1 MMRLV
6 VDSREQTPF
15 TFAGYDAEVQ
25 AGALTVGDYS
35 LFGLTDRVAVERKS
49 LPDLVLC
56 LGRERERFERE
67 LQRAAALSA
76 FMVVVEAPWGDLAS
90 GNYRSQLN
98 PNSARQSVLA
108 FTCRYRVPFMFAG
121 TRAEAERMTFDY
133 LRHYLRS
140 ARERLKTL
148 LRAHGDVPEN
158 GQQKVT
164 LAY

>member
-1 MMRLV
+1 MRLV

-15 TFAGYDAEVQ
+15 TFAGYDAEVSE
-25 AGALTVGDYS
+25 GALTVGDYS

-49 LPDLVLC
+49 LADLVLC

-76 FMVVVEAPWGDLAS
+76 FMVVVEAPWGDLAA

-133 LRHYLRS
+133 LWHYLRS

-148 LRAHGDVPEN
+148 LRAHGDVPETM
-158 GQQKVT
+158 QQKAP

>member
-1 MMRLV
+1 MRLV

-15 TFAGYDAEVQ
+15 TFAGYDCEVQ

-76 FMVVVEAPWGDLAS
+76 FMVVVEAPWGDLAA

-158 GQQKVT
+158 GQQKAT

>member
-1 MMRLV
+1 MRLV

-15 TFAGYDAEVQ
+15 TFAGYDCEVQ

-76 FMVVVEAPWGDLAS
+76 FMVVVEAPWGDLAA

-108 FTCRYRVPFMFAG
+108 FTCRYRIPFMFAG

-148 LRAHGDVPEN
+148 LRAHGDVPET
-158 GQQKVT
+158 GQKKAP